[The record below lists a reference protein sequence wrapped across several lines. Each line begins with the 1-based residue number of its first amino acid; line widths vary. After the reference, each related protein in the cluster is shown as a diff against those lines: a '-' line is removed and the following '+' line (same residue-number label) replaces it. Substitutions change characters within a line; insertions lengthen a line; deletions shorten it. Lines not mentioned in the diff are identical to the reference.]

1 MGDPRNVAHAK
12 KVSQEKHHKQKHAP
26 PKPGPAPTRRKTVQT
41 ETKSATNSTAPQA
54 EVPKPTQPVEPT
66 QLEKSLVVLSKLKEL
81 EFHSRANIEKL
92 AELSLTIEEELK
104 QKAFAEA
111 IGAVY
116 AAQDAFQSKILK
128 LIEDYE
134 SECARLSGSA
144 WRALLISPDFDSFAQ
159 SFCAP
164 TGPQFRTIL
173 KPESQNLTDM
183 KTKNL
188 FTVAVISAGLAFGV
202 TAQAKEEKHEE
213 QTINA
218 ADVPAAVQQ
227 AAQAEAKG
235 GTIVRWEKEGANFE
249 AVIDKNGKQIG
260 VEMNANGKVLS
271 KHNEA
276 KEHKEKGEKY

>member
-144 WRALLISPDFDSFAQ
+144 
-159 SFCAP
+159 
-164 TGPQFRTIL
+164 
-173 KPESQNLTDM
+173 
-183 KTKNL
+183 
-188 FTVAVISAGLAFGV
+188 
-202 TAQAKEEKHEE
+202 
-213 QTINA
+213 
-218 ADVPAAVQQ
+218 
-227 AAQAEAKG
+227 
-235 GTIVRWEKEGANFE
+235 
-249 AVIDKNGKQIG
+249 
-260 VEMNANGKVLS
+260 
-271 KHNEA
+271 
-276 KEHKEKGEKY
+276 